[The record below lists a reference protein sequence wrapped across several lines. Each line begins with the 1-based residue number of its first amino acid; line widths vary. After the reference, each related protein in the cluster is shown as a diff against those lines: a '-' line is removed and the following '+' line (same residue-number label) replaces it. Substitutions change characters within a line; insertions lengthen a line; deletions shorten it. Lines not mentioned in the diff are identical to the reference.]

1 MKDLLIL
8 NGRRYRLIPIQA
20 EWEISMIQNVCP
32 CGHNGQTLPK
42 GAKILEVKLGNE
54 TFAIG
59 DRILEGKITEF
70 VFSNNYVQA
79 RLEDLESLVDIDSF
93 VKLRGPKIISDHVHQ
108 FPTDGS
114 PCVLCRRTVADI
126 FAEDDKEKPG
136 YPSRKNAELP

>member
-20 EWEISMIQNVCP
+20 EWEITLVQNVCA

-59 DRILEGKITEF
+59 DRILEGKISEF
-70 VFSNNYVQA
+70 VFANNYVQA
-79 RLEDLESLVDIDSF
+79 RLEDLESLVD
-93 VKLRGPKIISDHVHQ
+93 SDHVHQ

-114 PCVLCRRTVADI
+114 PCVLCGKTIAGL

-136 YPSRKNAELP
+136 YPSRENARLP